1 MNDIL
6 SLPIIGEAPAYALWV
21 AVSGASV
28 CAIVLAAALVLGR
41 RSAPLG
47 YSILMGGVVG
57 LLAMPALV
65 GVSRSLSP
73 TLLWPRAEPDE
84 EIVRVPVERLPDLF
98 SGAAP
103 DARLADAEYFSG
115 QILGLALAAVWA
127 LGVVIGLGRLLWV
140 LWKRR
145 RDIISQPW
153 QPGFWTLELQARLA
167 RKVGLPKF
175 PDVRLSPVMPMPMVL
190 GLWRPAIVLP
200 EQAPESWS
208 EPQWEAILLHEAAHI
223 ARRDPWAV
231 LLQTGAAVMF
241 WWCPLVY
248 ILGRRLNLLRESIC
262 DDYALEGPCDR
273 VAYAE
278 LLIES
283 AECLLSLKSVP
294 ALALLDSARG
304 GLEARVTRLLDKER
318 RPMTKLSLPG
328 KLGAALLVAVCL
340 LATSATAFS
349 GGQTEPQK
357 KIQIKVIVDGKE
369 FDLGDVLS
377 GDRFGAGP
385 KKEAGIAEKDT
396 SPRRPANAKPVT
408 VVIGDDKDVVKR
420 ARNVKVVPTFAW
432 RAVTQGD
439 STEAK
444 PDPRI
449 EELVKQ
455 AEAIKPGSGAAIRN
469 ALQGA
474 PTSGDKKDQSGQRAL
489 AEWLRSAQLDRKV
502 VVSHDATTPDGKKVL
517 VELTVDGKKVLLT
530 LDDGTVL
537 NSLEKDLQKLVN
549 EKVRFAVR
557 ETTKQPISSD
567 TKKEKPDSPDAQPKR
582 SRVQTKVVDVNNAPM
597 TSDMEALRRQ
607 LERLTAEVQA
617 LKQRLDGNR
626 NLDANKK

>member
-1 MNDIL
+1 
-6 SLPIIGEAPAYALWV
+6 P
-21 AVSGASV
+21 
-28 CAIVLAAALVLGR
+28 
-41 RSAPLG
+41 
-47 YSILMGGVVG
+47 
-57 LLAMPALV
+57 
-65 GVSRSLSP
+65 
-73 TLLWPRAEPDE
+73 
-84 EIVRVPVERLPDLF
+84 
-98 SGAAP
+98 
-103 DARLADAEYFSG
+103 DAEYFPG
-115 QILGLALAAVWA
+115 QILGVALAAAWA
-127 LGVVIGLGRLLWV
+127 LGVVVGLGRLLWV
-140 LWKRR
+140 LWKRQHA
-145 RDIISQPW
+145 IISQPW
-153 QPGFWTLELQARLA
+153 HPGFWTPDLQARLA
-167 RKVGLPKF
+167 RKVGMPKF
-175 PDVRLSPVMPMPMVL
+175 PDVRLSPVIPMPMVL

-208 EPQWEAILLHEAAHI
+208 APQWEAILLHEAAHI

-241 WWCPLVY
+241 WWCPLVHM
-248 ILGRRLNLLRESIC
+248 LNRRLNLLRESIC
-262 DDYALEGPCDR
+262 DDYALEGPCDH

-278 LLIES
+278 VLIES
-283 AECLLSLKSVP
+283 AERLLSLKSVP
-294 ALALLDSARG
+294 APLALLDSTRG

-328 KLGAALLVAVCL
+328 KLGAAFLVAACL

-349 GGQTEPQK
+349 GGQPEPQK
-357 KIQIKVIVDGKE
+357 KVQIKVIVDGKE
-369 FDLGDVLS
+369 FDLGDVLP
-377 GDRFGAGP
+377 GKQTDTAP
-385 KKEAGIAEKDT
+385 KKEAGQADKDT
-396 SPRRPANAKPVT
+396 VRWSVVEKLPKPV
-408 VVIGDDKDVVKR
+408 R
-420 ARNVKVVPTFAW
+420 AVNVAPVYTW

-439 STEAK
+439 ATEVK

-449 EELVKQ
+449 DELVKQ

-469 ALQGA
+469 ALQGT

-489 AEWLRSAQLDRKV
+489 VEWLRSAQPDKKIVVAHDPTTPDAKKV
-502 VVSHDATTPDGKKVL
+502 VV
-517 VELTVDGKKVLLT
+517 LTVDGKKVLLT

-537 NSLEKDLQKLVN
+537 HLQEKDLQKLVN

-582 SRVQTKVVDVNNAPM
+582 SRVQTKVVDVNNYPM